1 MSPSH
6 PHMTVEEFRR
16 TAEAIFKEYF
26 EHGDTRDVA
35 VSQLW
40 AHEEID
46 VCIRILLGSGSVC
59 IFLKSQHV
67 V

>member
-6 PHMTVEEFRR
+6 PHMTVEEFRKV
-16 TAEAIFKEYF
+16 AEAIFKEYF

-40 AHEEID
+40 AHGEID
-46 VCIRILLGSGSVC
+46 VFIRILLGSGSVR
-59 IFLKSQHV
+59 IFFRSQNM
-67 V
+67 